1 VRDLTW
7 SRHQLEEL
15 ANRRFVA
22 AQRVAR
28 AAEADAEGVA
38 PVAHLGTD
46 DDPGTTFADLFRRE
60 HAGCCCPGA
69 GGGFQ
74 QLHRQAV
81 DAPGAGEHS
90 TLVAPAANI
99 LCRALCARD

>member
-1 VRDLTW
+1 MRDLTW

-46 DDPGTTFADLFRRE
+46 DDPGTTFADLFRQVR
-60 HAGCCCPGA
+60 GTR
-69 GGGFQ
+69 
-74 QLHRQAV
+74 L
-81 DAPGAGEHS
+81 
-90 TLVAPAANI
+90 
-99 LCRALCARD
+99 